1 MTGKVFYTTLTRNQV
16 GVLYAANANGSIHMT
31 KNMADYLYQLARQGG
46 GVNYNAVEEEFRIK
60 IVECVNLVFQHR
72 EKEADEKLREAFQ
85 YLCACWDSDS
95 LRKIRKD
102 LENRELYY
110 L

>member
-46 GVNYNAVEEEFRIK
+46 GVNYNAVEEKFRIK

-85 YLCACWDSDS
+85 YICACWDSNS